1 MRSNILSSIS
11 EKIFKG
17 ASALWIPKN
26 ILMLWVPKSFWYLGG
41 GRVAPI
47 NLVSSLVS
55 SLSEDSDNL
64 GPQWTEKPWREV
76 KCRCAG
82 VMEEQSPVP
91 KTRVMECTLARASL
105 ARMQGKCAE
114 L

>member
-17 ASALWIPKN
+17 ASDFWIPKN
-26 ILMLWVPKSFWYLGG
+26 VLMLRVPKSFWYLGG
-41 GRVAPI
+41 RRVAPT
-47 NLVSSLVS
+47 NLVSSGLS
-55 SLSEDSDNL
+55 SPSEDSDNL
-64 GPQWTEKPWREV
+64 GPRWTEKSRREV
-76 KCRCAG
+76 KCGCSG
-82 VMEEQSPVP
+82 VTEEQSPVP
-91 KTRVMECTLARASL
+91 KTRGMERTSARDAL